1 MKKSKIIKRYIWDGQ
16 ITIFT
21 LMVFMMIVILLI
33 SQYKSALY
41 YACRTDARQAAYL
54 SADGF
59 LSAYQK
65 VLRDRYEI
73 LAVDGGYGQEVFLQ
87 DVIEDQ
93 LLWVFERNMQSS
105 LTKNQVGNFGLAQEP
120 VFTFLIDGDWDFFL
134 REIDLNRKNNLI
146 QESMDYIVGQW
157 QKQNDVAEKEFSKKR
172 QEAEDAKEE
181 LIQNT
186 EEELEQTN
194 QNIQDPRDLV
204 MNIWNQGIL
213 KAACPEDFSV
223 SEKTTIMS
231 DVSYPEAAEQV
242 GVQIDFKSE
251 SSIQNLLSNWKNVL
265 KPEVVVNVLKNE
277 WAVQSYTKDKFQNAV
292 AQNKNQENEQSVLEY
307 EMEYIIG
314 GHDTDSENLKTVLWK
329 LLAIRCVFNLA
340 YLMSS
345 VEKGNQVMI
354 TATMLS
360 TALLIPYFTEVIAF
374 GLKIVWAF
382 AESLADCR
390 TLLNGG
396 KIPLTK
402 NDGSWYL
409 TWDAML
415 GLHAGI
421 LDGNSSEEGID
432 YTSYLQILLSFVNRD
447 TKYRRMTH
455 LMEKNIRLIPEYSG
469 FKMKNCVYG
478 IQAVYSYELK
488 SFGQY
493 EVQTALSY

>member
-1 MKKSKIIKRYIWDGQ
+1 MKVFKKIKSCIWDGQ
-16 ITIFT
+16 ITIFI
-21 LMVFMMIVILLI
+21 LMVFMMIVALLM

-41 YACRTDARQAAYL
+41 YACREDARQAAYL
-54 SADGF
+54 SADSF
-59 LSAYQK
+59 LSTYQK

-73 LAVDGGYGQEVFLQ
+73 LAVDGGYGQELFLQ
-87 DVIEDQ
+87 DVIENQ
-93 LLWVFERNMQSS
+93 LLQVFERNMQSS
-105 LTKNQVGNFGLAQEP
+105 MTRNQVENLALAQEP
-120 VFTFLIDGDWDFFL
+120 VFTFLIDGDWEFFL
-134 REIDLNRKNNLI
+134 REIGLNRQNNLI
-146 QESMDYIVGQW
+146 EESMDYIVEQW
-157 QKQNDVAEKEFSKKR
+157 QRQNDAASEVFSQKR
-172 QEAEDAKEE
+172 QEAEYAKEE
-181 LIQNT
+181 FIKNT
-186 EEELEQTN
+186 EEELEQSN
-194 QNIQDPRDLV
+194 QNIQDPRDLL

-213 KAACPEDFSV
+213 KAACPADFSV
-223 SEKTTIMS
+223 SEKTTTMS
-231 DVSYPEAAEQV
+231 DVSYPEAAEQI
-242 GVQIDFKSE
+242 GIRIDFKSE

-265 KPEVVVNVLKNE
+265 KPETMVSVLENE

-292 AQNKNQENEQSVLEY
+292 EQSKNQESEQRVLEY

-340 YLMSS
+340 YLVSS
-345 VEKGNQVMI
+345 VEKGNQTAI
-354 TATMLS
+354 TAAMLS
-360 TALLIPYFTEVIAF
+360 TALLIPYFSEVIAF

-396 KIPLTK
+396 KIPMTK
-402 NDGSWYL
+402 NDSSWYL

-421 LDGNSSEEGID
+421 LDGNLSQEGLD
-432 YTSYLQILLSFVNRD
+432 YTSYLQILLSFTNRD

-455 LMEKNIRLIPEYSG
+455 LMEKNIRLVPEYSG
-469 FKMKNCVYG
+469 FKMKNCIYG

-493 EVQTALSY
+493 KVQTAVSY